1 MIKKTFSKPLS
12 QYIVFQTESL
22 YASLLI
28 NFLKPIAAV
37 EVKGISLFL
46 LPQNLYHFIHY
57 S

>member
-1 MIKKTFSKPLS
+1 MIKKTFLKPLS
-12 QYIVFQTESL
+12 HYIVFQTESL

-46 LPQNLYHFIHY
+46 RPQNLYHFIHY